1 MGIGNMMSVLK
12 NASRLPLAPT
22 MAGLFG
28 LVAAI
33 LVMATPRA
41 LLWTV
46 VSKTGINNVIPS
58 AAPPLG
64 MTAKLLLGSVAF
76 IVVAALAFI
85 IAKVIE
91 KRMGGTARRRG
102 FGADAK
108 TTQQDAA
115 VAPAAKSSAAET
127 SRRRPIIA
135 GQELGAPFMSDEAL
149 AEAPINTEFDA
160 QSEFAQPEYTMP
172 SSMQDGFMTE
182 GFVQNDYAP
191 VEALPVAPVP
201 VPVQEE
207 EPLTLGLNSLAD
219 SVPFARSVDSFADH
233 HAVKVPV
240 AHAPE
245 PTTPAPTFNPYANRE
260 DAYAPVETDNRGFA
274 GTYNTPQP
282 SPEPQYAAPV
292 AVGPFAV
299 EPVPAQVSDYA
310 VPEFAVP
317 TYDHHAPEVEPAA
330 VAPVAHND
338 HHEEKVSI
346 SELVARF
353 EQGMAQLAR
362 LTQEERDHAA
372 KQAQPHREGT
382 PIALHEALG
391 RLEKLAGGQRL

>member
-1 MGIGNMMSVLK
+1 MKSVLK

-64 MTAKLLLGSVAF
+64 MTAKLMLGSVAF
-76 IVVAALAFI
+76 IMVAALAFI

-102 FGADAK
+102 FGDAK
-108 TTQQDAA
+108 TTQEVAA
-115 VAPAAKSSAAET
+115 VNPAAET

-160 QSEFAQPEYTMP
+160 QPEYTQPEYGTP
-172 SSMQDGFMTE
+172 SSMQDEFMTE
-182 GFVQNDYAP
+182 SSVQNDYAP
-191 VEALPVAPVP
+191 VEAMPVAPVP
-201 VPVQEE
+201 APVQEE

-233 HAVKVPV
+233 HAVEMPV

-245 PTTPAPTFNPYANRE
+245 PTASAPTFNPYANRE
-260 DAYAPVETDNRGFA
+260 DAYAPVETDNSGFA
-274 GTYNTPQP
+274 DTYDTPQP
-282 SPEPQYAAPV
+282 SPEPVYHAPV
-292 AVGPFAV
+292 AV
-299 EPVPAQVSDYA
+299 EPVSAPVSDYA

-317 TYDHHAPEVEPAA
+317 TYDHHEPEVEPVA
-330 VAPVAHND
+330 VAFVAHTD
-338 HHEEKVSI
+338 QHDEKVSI

-372 KQAQPHREGT
+372 RQAQPHREGT

>member
-1 MGIGNMMSVLK
+1 MKSVLK

-64 MTAKLLLGSVAF
+64 MTAKLMLGSVAF

-102 FGADAK
+102 FGDAK
-108 TTQQDAA
+108 TTQEVAA
-115 VAPAAKSSAAET
+115 VAPAAKTSAAET

-160 QSEFAQPEYTMP
+160 QPEYAQPEYATP
-172 SSMQDGFMTE
+172 AYMQDEFMTE

-191 VEALPVAPVP
+191 VEAMPVEAIPDAPVP

-233 HAVKVPV
+233 HAVEMPV
-240 AHAPE
+240 VHAPE
-245 PTTPAPTFNPYANRE
+245 PTVSEPTFNPYANRE
-260 DAYAPVETDNRGFA
+260 DAYAPVETDNSGFED
-274 GTYNTPQP
+274 TYDTPQQ
-282 SPEPQYAAPV
+282 SPEPVYHAPV
-292 AVGPFAV
+292 AI
-299 EPVPAQVSDYA
+299 EPVPAPVSDYA

-317 TYDHHAPEVEPAA
+317 TYDHYEPEVEPAA
-330 VAPVAHND
+330 VASVDHND
-338 HHEEKVSI
+338 QHNEKVSI

-372 KQAQPHREGT
+372 RQAQPHREGT

>member
-1 MGIGNMMSVLK
+1 MKSVLK
-12 NASRLPLAPT
+12 KASGLPLAPT

-41 LLWTV
+41 LLWSV

-76 IVVAALAFI
+76 VVVAALAFI
-85 IAKVIE
+85 IAKVTE
-91 KRMGGTARRRG
+91 KRMGGTARRRD
-102 FGADAK
+102 FGADMKSAK
-108 TTQQDAA
+108 EDAHA
-115 VAPAAKSSAAET
+115 APAAET
-127 SRRRPIIA
+127 SRRRPILA

-149 AEAPINTEFDA
+149 AQAPIHTEF
-160 QSEFAQPEYTMP
+160 EPQPEYAVP
-172 SSMQDGFMTE
+172 SSMQDGFMTD
-182 GFVQNDYAP
+182 GFVHNDYAP
-191 VEALPVAPVP
+191 VEAVQVEPVP

-219 SVPFARSVDSFADH
+219 SVPFTRPVDSFADH
-233 HAVKVPV
+233 QPEMPAIQT
-240 AHAPE
+240 PE
-245 PTTPAPTFNPYANRE
+245 PAAYAPTFNPYANRE
-260 DAYAPVETDNRGFA
+260 DAYAPE
-274 GTYNTPQP
+274 P
-282 SPEPQYAAPV
+282 SYA
-292 AVGPFAV
+292 
-299 EPVPAQVSDYA
+299 EPVQHEPMPEYA

-317 TYDHHAPEVEPAA
+317 TFDHQEPVVEAEPVPVAVEPIAI
-330 VAPVAHND
+330 APVAHND
-338 HHEEKVSI
+338 QHDEKVSI
-346 SELVARF
+346 SDLVARF

-372 KQAQPHREGT
+372 RQAQNQAQPHREGT

-391 RLEKLAGGQRL
+391 RLEKLAGGQRV